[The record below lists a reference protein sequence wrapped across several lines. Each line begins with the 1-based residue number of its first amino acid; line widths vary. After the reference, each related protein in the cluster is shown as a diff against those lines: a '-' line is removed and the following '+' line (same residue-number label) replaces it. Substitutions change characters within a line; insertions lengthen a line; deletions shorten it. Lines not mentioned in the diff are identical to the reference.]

1 MAGFPY
7 PASVGDTHT
16 IGAITWEWNGTA
28 WTVKSSTT
36 ASIALTDLTDVTITT
51 PVENQI
57 LKYNGSEWNN
67 SSAVDGGSF

>member
-1 MAGFPY
+1 MAGFPNTPSIGNTY
-7 PASVGDTHT
+7 TVGT
-16 IGAITWEWNGTA
+16 ITWEWNGTA

-36 ASIALTDLTDVTITT
+36 ASIALTDLSDVTITT